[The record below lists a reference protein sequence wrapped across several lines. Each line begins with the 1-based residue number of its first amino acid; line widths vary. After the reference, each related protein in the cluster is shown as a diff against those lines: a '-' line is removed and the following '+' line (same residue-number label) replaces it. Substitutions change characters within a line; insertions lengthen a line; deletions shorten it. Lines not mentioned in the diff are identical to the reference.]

1 MYQPKIQNASF
12 FHDKKNKIKVLSL
25 PYTDDD
31 ISMIFYLPTEK
42 DSNVA
47 KMTVLLQKINLE
59 SLRRQIVQPV
69 MIPKFTMEFRIDQ
82 LKKIM
87 ETMGARNMWT
97 ASANFNGKDSLQH
110 PIS

>member
-31 ISMIFYLPTEK
+31 ISMIFFLPTEK

-82 LKKIM
+82 LKIIM
-87 ETMGARNMWT
+87 EIMGARNMWT
-97 ASANFNGKDSLQH
+97 ASANFNGKDSTPKSH
-110 PIS
+110 F